1 MIDKAYYLKLLTQ
14 RREWLFSEIK
24 RSILDKRVSLDIIQ
38 QHEVEMSYI
47 DEQKKQVERTHE
59 VK

>member
-14 RREWLFSEIK
+14 RREWLFREIK
-24 RSILDKRVSLDIIQ
+24 RSILDKRASLDTIQ
-38 QHEVEMSYI
+38 QYEVEMSYI

-59 VK
+59 N